1 MNISLEWVIRSTFMK
16 LKVALHSFPVTSTG
30 NTITLALL
38 LIDYDLQLYI
48 LGQLYQNKTFYVF
61 SSVFSVKLSIDCINN
76 FLNFCV
82 CI

>member
-1 MNISLEWVIRSTFMK
+1 MNISPELVIRSTFMK

-48 LGQLYQNKTFYVF
+48 LGQLPEQNVLRLQF
-61 SSVFSVKLSIDCINN
+61 SI
-76 FLNFCV
+76 FC
-82 CI
+82 